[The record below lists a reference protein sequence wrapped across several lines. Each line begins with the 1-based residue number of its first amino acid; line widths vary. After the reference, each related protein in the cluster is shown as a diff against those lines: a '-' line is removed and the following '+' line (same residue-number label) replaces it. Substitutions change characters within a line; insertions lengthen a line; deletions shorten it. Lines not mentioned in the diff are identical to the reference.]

1 MASILQRGTINRN
14 DLSVH
19 HGLLNRAPRITA
31 TMMMV
36 ESNKNEDMIGE
47 NEYLEEAKKMNGE
60 ERGNH
65 KQGNIEK
72 DQ

>member
-31 TMMMV
+31 TMM
-36 ESNKNEDMIGE
+36 IGE